1 MIELVWPSISAS
13 MAAKPEAGSC
23 ERRINILLTLPY
35 RALAILGFPGSLTR
49 PPMPF
54 FVHRIFTYSPSKP
67 RHPLLRLVLGLLG
80 VVVLAVLVVVGL
92 FVGLGMLAF
101 AAVRRMLQAP
111 AQGAPRVDSVIDGE
125 YSVVDKRPA
134 AITLQSAPQ

>member
-1 MIELVWPSISAS
+1 
-13 MAAKPEAGSC
+13 
-23 ERRINILLTLPY
+23 
-35 RALAILGFPGSLTR
+35 
-49 PPMPF
+49 MPF

-67 RHPLLRLVLGLLG
+67 RHPLLRLLLGLLG

-92 FVGLGMLAF
+92 FVGLGMLTF
-101 AAVRRMLQAP
+101 AALRRMLRAP
-111 AQGAPRVDSVIDGE
+111 AEATPRVDSVIDGE